1 MLKDVQ
7 AQQDVR
13 HIPLKHVGIKDLK
26 WPLVLKDPKR
36 GEQHSVAVV
45 QLSVDLPKEQRGTH
59 MSRFVECLKELGG
72 VRPSDLEKFLDN
84 LKEKLGARS
93 AMVKLDFRTL

>member
-1 MLKDVQ
+1 MKHVKRCTGT
-7 AQQDVR
+7 AGCASYS
-13 HIPLKHVGIKDLK
+13 LKHVGIKDLK

-59 MSRFVECLKELGG
+59 MSRFVECLKELGRASQ
-72 VRPSDLEKFLDN
+72 RPGEIP
-84 LKEKLGARS
+84 G
-93 AMVKLDFRTL
+93 